1 MNKDITDLL
10 FDLQRKRCQKQSKFL
25 VNRDTPLRSNK
36 FVYSEK
42 ITLIA
47 NEKII
52 TDFKRFFLK
61 YTVLE
66 IQFSS
71 VNYALVNYTQAVLIA
86 AFKAETV
93 YNSLKVNKTF

>member
-1 MNKDITDLL
+1 MTFNEKGVKNNQNFWSTVI
-10 FDLQRKRCQKQSKFL
+10 
-25 VNRDTPLRSNK
+25 PLRSNK

-42 ITLIA
+42 ITLIE

-71 VNYALVNYTQAVLIA
+71 VNYTLVNYTQAVLIA